1 MKLYYSPG
9 ACSVAINVILEEIGA
24 PYEMQLVALKDQA
37 QHSPE
42 FQAINPKAKVPVLE
56 RDDGSRLT
64 ELPAIAF
71 WLGASH
77 PEAGLWPADVDAQAQ
92 VLEFVDYIAGTVH
105 PQAFTRQFRAANF
118 TPTEADQ
125 PKVIEQGKAL
135 AAKYFDLI
143 DRNWKGDTW
152 VLPAGYTLADA
163 ALFFVEY
170 WAVRRVG
177 MPVPARIQA
186 HLDAMLGRPA
196 VQRALAASGMAA

>member
-9 ACSVAINVILEEIGA
+9 ACSVAINIILEEIGA

-186 HLDAMLGRPA
+186 HLDAMLSRPA